1 MAAYRRVYHS
11 RHLQAECQEPGS
23 APRTLRSVIEYGL
36 PLPCVL
42 SLRTPNALD
51 ALVSY
56 EEIRG
61 RKYGVIGR
69 STEKRDEVVDA
80 VWRTVAGLL
89 QVHLLSVT
97 ASDGGTVPL
106 TSHTTVVVRVD
117 DVNDN
122 SPAITVNTLTPRG
135 TAASVAENSEDR
147 GVTATAS
154 AVLLSSGL
162 GLGLADKVS
171 VTSLVVCHSIL

>member
-1 MAAYRRVYHS
+1 M
-11 RHLQAECQEPGS
+11 GS
-23 APRTLRSVIEYGL
+23 LG
-36 PLPCVL
+36 
-42 SLRTPNALD
+42 
-51 ALVSY
+51 
-56 EEIRG
+56 G
-61 RKYGVIGR
+61 RP
-69 STEKRDEVVDA
+69 RDEVVDA

-89 QVHLLSVT
+89 KVHLLSVT